1 MHIIK
6 SDTKKV
12 SSLDSTSA
20 FTIVLVFCLFQ
31 PRTKTEL
38 TQREY
43 SHFFHTRLYHCRS
56 HPLWWGLL
64 LHIFFRIG
72 RETSRRRGVKLPS
85 SYLSRIF
92 DRITMHRTATR
103 CRAAKVYREERKKN
117 MKKTLKVSNSFSRY
131 RTYPKLH
138 MMHICTMGYIRIIP
152 D

>member
-1 MHIIK
+1 M
-6 SDTKKV
+6 KKV

-20 FTIVLVFCLFQ
+20 FKILVFCLFQ
-31 PRTKTEL
+31 SLEPEL
-38 TQREY
+38 TPREY
-43 SHFFHTRLYHCRS
+43 SHFFHTRLYQHCRS
-56 HPLWWGLL
+56 HPLWRGLL

-117 MKKTLKVSNSFSRY
+117 MKKKPLKVSNSFSRY

-152 D
+152 DQW